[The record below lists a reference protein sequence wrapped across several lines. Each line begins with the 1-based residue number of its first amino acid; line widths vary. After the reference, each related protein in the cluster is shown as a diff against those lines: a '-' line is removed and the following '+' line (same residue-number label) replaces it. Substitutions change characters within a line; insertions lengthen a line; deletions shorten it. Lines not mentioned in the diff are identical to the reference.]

1 MFEKIRS
8 LIFKFDPET
17 AHDLAI
23 KALKTNLVPVKV
35 KNYESLKVKFLEK
48 EIPNPISIAAGFD
61 KNAEVYNSLFKLG
74 FGFVEVGTIT
84 PEPQYGNS
92 KPRVFRLEE
101 DEALMTNAKKLLDDC
116 KYRTQVNQ
124 KAVEQGQLRLTHLR
138 NLMMEVRAKESLT
151 YDKKG
156 KPKGGTLGS
165 GVSA

>member
-1 MFEKIRS
+1 MTEQVSQLTQALTKQVEQLS
-8 LIFKFDPET
+8 T
-17 AHDLAI
+17 LAV
-23 KALKTNLVPVKV
+23 L
-35 KNYESLKVKFLEK
+35 LEK
-48 EIPNPISIAAGFD
+48 ELQLISSRD
-61 KNAEVYNSLFKLG
+61 AESLMNLLDEKTALLTSIQALDGSIERTINSQDSL
-74 FGFVEVGTIT
+74 
-84 PEPQYGNS
+84 S
-92 KPRVFRLEE
+92 EE
-101 DEALMTNAKKLLDDC
+101 DEVLMTDAKKLLDDC

>member
-1 MFEKIRS
+1 MTEQASQLTQALIKQVEQLSS
-8 LIFKFDPET
+8 L
-17 AHDLAI
+17 AVL
-23 KALKTNLVPVKV
+23 
-35 KNYESLKVKFLEK
+35 LEK
-48 EIPNPISIAAGFD
+48 ELQLISSRD
-61 KNAEVYNSLFKLG
+61 AESLMNLLDEKTALLTSIQALDG
-74 FGFVEVGTIT
+74 SIERTIS
-84 PEPQYGNS
+84 EQGS
-92 KPRVFRLEE
+92 MSEE
-101 DEALMTNAKKLLDDC
+101 DEALMENAKKLLDDC

>member
-1 MFEKIRS
+1 MTEQVSQLTQALTKQVEQLS
-8 LIFKFDPET
+8 T
-17 AHDLAI
+17 LAV
-23 KALKTNLVPVKV
+23 L
-35 KNYESLKVKFLEK
+35 LEK
-48 EIPNPISIAAGFD
+48 ELQLISSRD
-61 KNAEVYNSLFKLG
+61 AESLMNLLDEKTALLTSIQALDGSIERTINSQNSL
-74 FGFVEVGTIT
+74 
-84 PEPQYGNS
+84 S
-92 KPRVFRLEE
+92 EE
-101 DEALMTNAKKLLDDC
+101 DEALMTDAKKLLDDC

>member
-1 MFEKIRS
+1 MTEQASQLTQALIKQVEQLSS
-8 LIFKFDPET
+8 L
-17 AHDLAI
+17 AVL
-23 KALKTNLVPVKV
+23 
-35 KNYESLKVKFLEK
+35 LEK
-48 EIPNPISIAAGFD
+48 ELQLISSRD
-61 KNAEVYNSLFKLG
+61 AESLMNLLDEKTALLTSIQALDG
-74 FGFVEVGTIT
+74 SIERTISN
-84 PEPQYGNS
+84 QGS
-92 KPRVFRLEE
+92 MSEE
-101 DEALMTNAKKLLDDC
+101 DEALMENAKKLLDDC

>member
-1 MFEKIRS
+1 MTEQNS
-8 LIFKFDPET
+8 PLSQ
-17 AHDLAI
+17 AI
-23 KALKTNLVPVKV
+23 AKQVEQLSTLVAL
-35 KNYESLKVKFLEK
+35 LEK
-48 EIPNPISIAAGFD
+48 ELQLISSRDAESLMKLLDEKTQLLTSIQTLDSDIERTLAGS
-61 KNAEVYNSLFKLG
+61 ASLS
-74 FGFVEVGTIT
+74 
-84 PEPQYGNS
+84 QYD
-92 KPRVFRLEE
+92 E
-101 DEALMTNAKKLLDDC
+101 DLMEQAKRLLDDC

>member
-1 MFEKIRS
+1 MTEQASQLTQALIKQVEQLSS
-8 LIFKFDPET
+8 LT
-17 AHDLAI
+17 VL
-23 KALKTNLVPVKV
+23 
-35 KNYESLKVKFLEK
+35 LEK
-48 EIPNPISIAAGFD
+48 ELQLISSRD
-61 KNAEVYNSLFKLG
+61 AESLMNLLDEKTALLTSIQALDG
-74 FGFVEVGTIT
+74 SIERTISD
-84 PEPQYGNS
+84 QGS
-92 KPRVFRLEE
+92 MSEE

>member
-1 MFEKIRS
+1 VTSQTSSVSELLKRQVEHLS
-8 LIFKFDPET
+8 T
-17 AHDLAI
+17 LA
-23 KALKTNLVPVKV
+23 AV
-35 KNYESLKVKFLEK
+35 LEK
-48 EIPNPISIAAGFD
+48 ELQLISSREAEPLMKLLDD
-61 KNAEVYNSLFKLG
+61 KTQLLEVIQKTDVEIEKAISAQGSMQAE
-74 FGFVEVGTIT
+74 
-84 PEPQYGNS
+84 
-92 KPRVFRLEE
+92 
-101 DEALMTNAKKLLDDC
+101 DDALMEQAKSLLDDC

>member
-1 MFEKIRS
+1 MTEQESQLTQALIKQVEQLSS
-8 LIFKFDPET
+8 L
-17 AHDLAI
+17 AVL
-23 KALKTNLVPVKV
+23 
-35 KNYESLKVKFLEK
+35 LEK
-48 EIPNPISIAAGFD
+48 ELQLISSRD
-61 KNAEVYNSLFKLG
+61 AESLMNLLDEKTALLTSIQALDG
-74 FGFVEVGTIT
+74 SIERTISD
-84 PEPQYGNS
+84 QGS
-92 KPRVFRLEE
+92 MSEE

-124 KAVEQGQLRLTHLR
+124 KAIEQGQLRLTHLR

>member
-1 MFEKIRS
+1 MTEQVSQLTQALTKQVEQLS
-8 LIFKFDPET
+8 T
-17 AHDLAI
+17 LA
-23 KALKTNLVPVKV
+23 AL
-35 KNYESLKVKFLEK
+35 LEK
-48 EIPNPISIAAGFD
+48 ELQLISSRD
-61 KNAEVYNSLFKLG
+61 AESLMNLLDEKTALLTSIQALDGSIERTINSEDSL
-74 FGFVEVGTIT
+74 
-84 PEPQYGNS
+84 S
-92 KPRVFRLEE
+92 EE
-101 DEALMTNAKKLLDDC
+101 DEALMTDAKKLLDDC

>member
-1 MFEKIRS
+1 MTSQTSSVSELLKRQVEHLS
-8 LIFKFDPET
+8 T
-17 AHDLAI
+17 LA
-23 KALKTNLVPVKV
+23 AV
-35 KNYESLKVKFLEK
+35 LEK
-48 EIPNPISIAAGFD
+48 ELQLISSREAEPLMKLLDD
-61 KNAEVYNSLFKLG
+61 KTQLLEVILKTDVEIEKAISAQGSMQAE
-74 FGFVEVGTIT
+74 
-84 PEPQYGNS
+84 
-92 KPRVFRLEE
+92 
-101 DEALMTNAKKLLDDC
+101 DDALMEQAKSLLDDC

>member
-1 MFEKIRS
+1 MTEQAS
-8 LIFKFDPET
+8 LLTQALIKQVEQLSS
-17 AHDLAI
+17 LAV
-23 KALKTNLVPVKV
+23 L
-35 KNYESLKVKFLEK
+35 LEK
-48 EIPNPISIAAGFD
+48 ELQLISSRD
-61 KNAEVYNSLFKLG
+61 AESLMNLLDEKTALLTSIQALDG
-74 FGFVEVGTIT
+74 SIERTISD
-84 PEPQYGNS
+84 QGS
-92 KPRVFRLEE
+92 MSEE

-124 KAVEQGQLRLTHLR
+124 KAIEQGQLRLTHLR

>member
-1 MFEKIRS
+1 MTEQVSQLTQALTKQVEQLS
-8 LIFKFDPET
+8 T
-17 AHDLAI
+17 LAV
-23 KALKTNLVPVKV
+23 L
-35 KNYESLKVKFLEK
+35 LEK
-48 EIPNPISIAAGFD
+48 ELQLISSRD
-61 KNAEVYNSLFKLG
+61 AESLMNLLDEKTALLTSIQALDGSIERTINSQDSL
-74 FGFVEVGTIT
+74 
-84 PEPQYGNS
+84 P
-92 KPRVFRLEE
+92 EE
-101 DEALMTNAKKLLDDC
+101 DEALMTDAKKLLDDC

>member
-1 MFEKIRS
+1 MTEQASQLTQALSRQVDQMTS
-8 LIFKFDPET
+8 L
-17 AHDLAI
+17 AVL
-23 KALKTNLVPVKV
+23 
-35 KNYESLKVKFLEK
+35 LEK
-48 EIPNPISIAAGFD
+48 ELQLISSRDAESLMNLLDD
-61 KNAEVYNSLFKLG
+61 KTALLTSIQALDANIEHIIDNNDSL
-74 FGFVEVGTIT
+74 
-84 PEPQYGNS
+84 S
-92 KPRVFRLEE
+92 EE
-101 DEALMTNAKKLLDDC
+101 DEALMADAKKLLDDC

>member
-1 MFEKIRS
+1 MTEQASQLTQALIKQVEQLSS
-8 LIFKFDPET
+8 L
-17 AHDLAI
+17 AVL
-23 KALKTNLVPVKV
+23 
-35 KNYESLKVKFLEK
+35 LEK
-48 EIPNPISIAAGFD
+48 ELQRISSRD
-61 KNAEVYNSLFKLG
+61 AESLMNLLDEKTALLTSIQALDG
-74 FGFVEVGTIT
+74 SIERTISD
-84 PEPQYGNS
+84 QGS
-92 KPRVFRLEE
+92 MSEE

>member
-1 MFEKIRS
+1 VTEQASQLTQALIKQVEQLSS
-8 LIFKFDPET
+8 L
-17 AHDLAI
+17 AVL
-23 KALKTNLVPVKV
+23 
-35 KNYESLKVKFLEK
+35 LEK
-48 EIPNPISIAAGFD
+48 ELQLISSRD
-61 KNAEVYNSLFKLG
+61 AESLMNLLDEKTALLTSIQALDG
-74 FGFVEVGTIT
+74 SIERTISD
-84 PEPQYGNS
+84 QGS
-92 KPRVFRLEE
+92 MSEE
-101 DEALMTNAKKLLDDC
+101 DEALMENAKKLLDDC

>member
-1 MFEKIRS
+1 MTNQHENLTSVLRS
-8 LIFKFDPET
+8 QVDKLTALSGLLERELHLISSRD
-17 AHDLAI
+17 A
-23 KALKTNLVPVKV
+23 
-35 KNYESLKVKFLEK
+35 
-48 EIPNPISIAAGFD
+48 
-61 KNAEVYNSLFKLG
+61 
-74 FGFVEVGTIT
+74 
-84 PEPQYGNS
+84 
-92 KPRVFRLEE
+92 
-101 DEALMTNAKKLLDDC
+101 EALMTLLDEKTQLLEEIQMLDANAELMFANGQSYTEEDDALTDKAKILLDDC